1 MDAVFNGIGY
11 GLMLSVL
18 VGPVFFTLIQTSIER
33 GFRSGVFVAAGI
45 SLSDA
50 LCIAIAYLGISNL
63 LESHE
68 FKRNLSYF
76 GGFVL
81 LCFGAYYLF
90 IKNRKPVVYNPAH
103 IAERKPVR
111 LMAKG
116 FVINGFNPM
125 VLFFWIAT
133 VGVASGHFGYTTNG
147 KAAVFFCSIVAT
159 VFVTDVLKAKLSDK
173 LRQLLTT
180 RLVRMMNF
188 IVGVIMLVFGLKLIF
203 FHNG

>member
-1 MDAVFNGIGY
+1 MEAVFNGVVY
-11 GLMLSVL
+11 GLLLSVL

-33 GFRSGVFVAAGI
+33 GFKSGVYVAIGI

-63 LESHE
+63 LDSPE

-76 GGFVL
+76 GGAML
-81 LCFGAYYLF
+81 ICFGIYYLF
-90 IKNRKPVVYNPAH
+90 IKNRKAVIFNPAH
-103 IAERKPVR
+103 IEERRPIR

-133 VGVASGHFGYTTNG
+133 IGVATGQFGYTTHG
-147 KAAVFFCSIVAT
+147 KAITFFCAIIVT
-159 VFVTDVLKAKLSDK
+159 VFGTDVLKAKLSDK
-173 LRQLLTT
+173 LRQLLTART
-180 RLVRMMNF
+180 VKLMNF
-188 IVGVIMLVFGLKLIF
+188 IVGIVMLVFGLKLIF
-203 FHNG
+203 VH

>member
-1 MDAVFNGIGY
+1 MEAVFNGIMY
-11 GLMLSVL
+11 GLVLSVL

-33 GFRSGVFVAAGI
+33 GFKSGVYVAVGI

-50 LCIAIAYLGISNL
+50 LCIAVAYLGISNL
-63 LESHE
+63 IDSPE

-76 GGFVL
+76 GGAML
-81 LCFGAYYLF
+81 LCFGFYYLVF
-90 IKNRKPVVYNPAH
+90 KNRKAVIYNPAH
-103 IAERKPVR
+103 IEERKPIR

-133 VGVASGHFGYTTNG
+133 IGVATGQFGYTTHG
-147 KAAVFFCSIVAT
+147 MAITFFSAIIFT
-159 VFVTDVLKAKLSDK
+159 VFTTDVLKAKLSDK

-180 RLVRMMNF
+180 RTVKLMNF
-188 IVGVIMLVFGLKLIF
+188 IVGIVMVVFGLKLIF
-203 FHNG
+203 LH

>member
-1 MDAVFNGIGY
+1 MEAIINGVVY
-11 GLMLSVL
+11 GLVLSVL

-33 GFRSGVFVAAGI
+33 GFKSGVYVAVGI

-63 LESHE
+63 LDSPE

-76 GGFVL
+76 GGAML
-81 LCFGAYYLF
+81 LCFGVYYLF
-90 IKNRKPVVYNPAH
+90 IKNRKPVIFNPAH
-103 IAERKPVR
+103 IEERRPVR

-133 VGVASGHFGYTTNG
+133 IGVATGQFGYTTHG
-147 KAAVFFCSIVAT
+147 MAVTFFCAIIFT
-159 VFVTDVLKAKLSDK
+159 VFTTDVLKAKLSDK

-180 RLVRMMNF
+180 RTVRLMNF
-188 IVGVIMLVFGLKLIF
+188 IVGIVMLVFGLKLIF
-203 FHNG
+203 LH